1 MPKVIKYTII
11 IIMKFP
17 CAFGKYIL
25 LGKIASGG
33 MAEIFKAKT
42 VGVSGFEKILAI
54 KRIHPQF
61 AQNQEFITMLID
73 EAKISVFL
81 NHSNIVQVFDLGKIG
96 EHYFIAMEF
105 VNGIDFHKYLKKCKQ
120 TKQYLPIDIGLYI
133 ASEVA
138 KGLDYAHRKRDPEGK
153 PLNIIHRDVSPQN
166 ILISDIGEIKI
177 TDFGIAKANIKS
189 KETTK
194 GLLKGKINYMSPEQ
208 ASGLEIDNR
217 SDIYALGIIMYEMLT
232 NQRPFYAESDY
243 KQIEMIKKGLVK
255 SPVIYREDLPDD
267 LADIVMKALEKDRD
281 SRYQTASEL
290 QSDIQK
296 YLFKTYP
303 GFVPS
308 KLQDFTKKLFGKSEE
323 VTKVVIPEKLS
334 EKMTR
339 VDFAVD
345 PDASLINEEK
355 VEVTQKT
362 PAPKIVEKKKE
373 VEAEPTLSITR
384 PTIKE
389 KVNDTSQDL
398 FFRIINFLNNSA
410 ITARETGRVL
420 TLKMSD
426 FFSDIHTNPTK
437 LIFTI
442 LSLVAVILTIV
453 IFIMLF
459 NIYNKP
465 VKPVGNYNL
474 SYMYD
479 IKENTIG
486 LQGDN
491 LFRYY
496 SAPLPNARLSERR
509 SSGVAMIEKNIS
521 SRDKKAD
528 TNKRAKKVTKK
539 ENLKI
544 SAASSNQREGTLSV
558 NSIPWGEVY
567 INGKPTGQTTP
578 LRDYKLKPG
587 KYSVKIF
594 FPGSNRFSETRTVK
608 IVSDKESKMP
618 VFKDNEQ

>member
-1 MPKVIKYTII
+1 
-11 IIMKFP
+11 MKFP

-25 LGKIASGG
+25 LEKIASGG

-54 KRIHPQF
+54 KRIHTQF

-96 EHYFIAMEF
+96 ESYFIAMEY
-105 VNGIDFHKYLKKCKQ
+105 VNGIDLHKYLKRCKRI
-120 TKQYLPIDIGLYI
+120 KQYLPIDIALFI

-138 KGLDYAHRKRDPEGK
+138 KGLDYAHRKRDPEGR

-166 ILISDIGEIKI
+166 ILISDIGEVKI

-208 ASGLEIDNR
+208 AASIEIDSR

-243 KQIEMIKKGLVK
+243 KQIEMIKKGIVK
-255 SPVIYREDLPDD
+255 SPLIYRENLPDE
-267 LADIVMKALEKDRD
+267 LVDILMKALQKERD
-281 SRYQTASEL
+281 ARYQTAADL
-290 QSDIQK
+290 QADIQR

-303 GFVPS
+303 SFVPS
-308 KLQDFTKKLFGKSEE
+308 KLQHFSKTLFGSPAE
-323 VTKVVIPEKLS
+323 VTKVVKESKLS

-345 PDASLINEEK
+345 TSSSLITEDKAEP
-355 VEVTQKT
+355 TRKT
-362 PAPKIVEKKKE
+362 PTPFKVAHEKESE
-373 VEAEPTLSITR
+373 VEPTLSMTK

-389 KVNDTSQDL
+389 KVDTASGDI
-398 FFRIINFLNNSA
+398 FFRLINFLNNSA
-410 ITARETGRVL
+410 IVARETGRIL

-437 LIFTI
+437 LIFTLLTSIAII
-442 LSLVAVILTIV
+442 LIIV
-453 IFIMLF
+453 IFVMLF

-465 VKPVGNYNL
+465 IERLNP
-474 SYMYD
+474 SYMYETKESKEIITAESLSRLYPVD
-479 IKENTIG
+479 LFKNRSKEYIQPSPSARETDATIKE
-486 LQGDN
+486 
-491 LFRYY
+491 
-496 SAPLPNARLSERR
+496 ERK
-509 SSGVAMIEKNIS
+509 E
-521 SRDKKAD
+521 
-528 TNKRAKKVTKK
+528 TKK
-539 ENLKI
+539 GKRPERQRT
-544 SAASSNQREGTLSV
+544 AVASTPERTGTLSI
-558 NSIPWGEVY
+558 NSVPWGEVY
-567 INGKPTGQTTP
+567 INGKPTGHTTP
-578 LRDYKLKPG
+578 MREFKLKPG
-587 KYSVKIF
+587 KYNVKVF
-594 FPGSNRFSETRTVK
+594 FPGLNRFSETRTVV
-608 IVSDKESKMP
+608 ISPDKESKLP
-618 VFKDNEQ
+618 VFKDAEQ

>member
-1 MPKVIKYTII
+1 
-11 IIMKFP
+11 MKFP

-25 LGKIASGG
+25 LDKIASGG

-81 NHSNIVQVFDLGKIG
+81 NHSNIVQVFDLGRIG
-96 EHYFIAMEF
+96 EHYFIAMEY
-105 VNGIDFHKYLKKCKQ
+105 VNGIDLHKYIKKCKQ
-120 TKQYLPIDIGLYI
+120 KKQYLPIDISIFI

-166 ILISDIGEIKI
+166 ILISDIGEVKI

-217 SDIYALGIIMYEMLT
+217 SDIYALGIILYEMFT

-243 KQIEMIKKGLVK
+243 KQIEMIKKGIVK
-255 SPVIYREDLPDD
+255 SPVIYREDLPDE
-267 LADIVMKALEKDRD
+267 LADIVMKCLARDRD
-281 SRYQTASEL
+281 ARYQAASDL
-290 QSDIQK
+290 QSDLQK

-308 KLQDFTKKLFGKSEE
+308 KLQDFTKKFFGKSEE
-323 VTKVVIPEKLS
+323 TTKVIKKDNIA

-345 PDASLINEEK
+345 TSESLITDEK
-355 VEVTQKT
+355 AEITRKT
-362 PAPKIVEKKKE
+362 PTPYKIQTAKTPD
-373 VEAEPTLSITR
+373 AEPTISVTK

-389 KVNDTSQDL
+389 RVNTASGDI
-398 FFRIINFLNNSA
+398 FFRILNFLNNSA
-410 ITARETGRVL
+410 MTARETGRVL
-420 TLKMSD
+420 TLKMSN
-426 FFSDIHTNPTK
+426 FFSDIHTNPVK
-437 LIFTI
+437 LILTI
-442 LSLVAVILTIV
+442 LSSVAVILTIV
-453 IFIMLF
+453 IFMMLF

-465 VKPVGNYNL
+465 LTPLNP
-474 SYMYD
+474 SYMYE
-479 IKENTIG
+479 INQSNQQPNILHLKN
-486 LQGDN
+486 
-491 LFRYY
+491 YY
-496 SAPLPNARLSERR
+496 SAPIISNNKQDKSTYTESETSPNIGTTL
-509 SSGVAMIEKNIS
+509 
-521 SRDKKAD
+521 
-528 TNKRAKKVTKK
+528 KK
-539 ENLKI
+539 ENKKGIKKTKKTTQTKTAL
-544 SAASSNQREGTLSV
+544 AASVKNPGLLSV
-558 NSIPWGEVY
+558 NSKPWGEVY
-567 INGKPTGQTTP
+567 INGRPTGQVTP
-578 LRDYKLKPG
+578 LKKYEIKPG
-587 KYSVKIF
+587 KYNIKVF
-594 FPGSNRFSETRTVK
+594 FTGSNRFSESRTVTVK
-608 IVSDKESKMP
+608 AGEETIVP
-618 VFKDNEQ
+618 LFKDEDQ

>member
-1 MPKVIKYTII
+1 
-11 IIMKFP
+11 MKFP

-25 LGKIASGG
+25 LDKIASGG

-81 NHSNIVQVFDLGKIG
+81 NHSNIVQVFDLGRIG
-96 EHYFIAMEF
+96 EHYFIAMEY
-105 VNGIDFHKYLKKCKQ
+105 VNGIDLHKYLKKCKQ
-120 TKQYLPIDIGLYI
+120 KKQYLPLDVSIFI

-166 ILISDIGEIKI
+166 ILISDIGEVKI

-208 ASGLEIDNR
+208 AAGIELDNR
-217 SDIYALGIIMYEMLT
+217 SDIYALGIIMYEMFT

-243 KQIEMIKKGLVK
+243 KQIEMVKKGIVK
-255 SPVIYREDLPDD
+255 SPVIYREDLPDE
-267 LADIVMKALEKDRD
+267 LADIVMKCLAKDRD
-281 SRYQTASEL
+281 ARYQAASDL
-290 QSDIQK
+290 QSDLQR

-308 KLQDFTKKLFGKSEE
+308 KLQDFTKRFFGKAEE
-323 VTKVVIPEKLS
+323 TTKVIKKENIS

-345 PDASLINEEK
+345 TSESLITEEK
-355 VEVTQKT
+355 AEVTRKT
-362 PAPKIVEKKKE
+362 PTPYKIETAKMP
-373 VEAEPTLSITR
+373 EAEPTLSVTK

-389 KVNDTSQDL
+389 RVNTTSGHI
-398 FFRIINFLNNSA
+398 FFRILNFLNNSA
-410 ITARETGRVL
+410 MSARETGRVL

-437 LIFTI
+437 LLLTV
-442 LSLVAVILTIV
+442 LSSVAVILIIV
-453 IFIMLF
+453 ILMMLF
-459 NIYNKP
+459 SIYRKP
-465 VKPVGNYNL
+465 AVQINP

-479 IKENTIG
+479 IRPSSETLSTINLKNYYPSPLLKETTQERVAGTVKEIKERPDDEI
-486 LQGDN
+486 LQERKSIKKGNKKSRKTDKVKTAQ
-491 LFRYY
+491 
-496 SAPLPNARLSERR
+496 SAP
-509 SSGVAMIEKNIS
+509 VKNPG
-521 SRDKKAD
+521 
-528 TNKRAKKVTKK
+528 
-539 ENLKI
+539 L
-544 SAASSNQREGTLSV
+544 LSV
-558 NSIPWGEVY
+558 NSKPWGEVY
-567 INGKPTGQTTP
+567 INGKPIGQVTP
-578 LRDYKLKPG
+578 LKKFEIKPG
-587 KYSVKIF
+587 KYSVKVF
-594 FPGSNRFSETRTVK
+594 FTGSNRFSESRTVTVK
-608 IVSDKESKMP
+608 PGEETIVP
-618 VFKDNEQ
+618 LFKDEDQ